1 MNFDHSVFNSDNLME
16 TINTIGEAIGE
27 KANSNS
33 HNI

>member
-1 MNFDHSVFNSDNLME
+1 MNFDHSVFNSDILIE
-16 TINTIGEAIGE
+16 TINTMGEVIGE